1 MFRYLFQFKKTLLII
16 GDIVIVYAAITI
28 SLFLRYGASFNR
40 QMLKNYFIYFSFLL
54 PIFILILYINN
65 LYDFKKTKN
74 RFSFYLAILK
84 AVLLNFFIISAYF
97 YFTSPSITPKTILFI
112 FSAVFMLLLLSWRYS
127 FNLFLRLPKLKKNT
141 VLIGTDRQ
149 DKILAKEINDHPEYG
164 YRLAYVIGSQN
175 INTIKNILDGKPI
188 NTIILG
194 SGVYNSPEIINT
206 LYRYRNPEHEFINT
220 NDFYEKIIQKIP
232 LTAINEIWFLE
243 NINDQKLLYDFIKRI
258 MDIFLSLIMGIA
270 LLILLIPLAIAIKLD
285 SPGPIIYRQKRIG
298 KNGKE
303 FTLIKFRS
311 MMTGAETNGALWTE
325 KNDPRITGIGKFMRK
340 VRLDEL
346 PQAIN
351 IIKGEMSFI
360 GPRPERPEFQKTLN
374 NKIPFFAERNLVKPG
389 LTGWAQ
395 TMYRYTSTIND
406 TSEKL
411 QYDLYYI
418 KKRSLSLDLAILIK
432 TINIIL
438 EKKGV

>member
-16 GDIVIVYAAITI
+16 GDIVIVYAAIAI
-28 SLFLRYGASFNR
+28 SLLLRYGTSFNW
-40 QMLKNYFIYFSFLL
+40 QMLKNYIIYFSFLL

-65 LYDFKKTKN
+65 LYDFRKTKN
-74 RFSFYLAILK
+74 RYNFYFAIIK

-112 FSAVFMLLLLSWRYS
+112 FSAVFMLLLLGWRYS
-127 FNLFLRLPKLKKNT
+127 FNLFLRLPNLKKNT

-194 SGVYNSPEIINT
+194 SGVYNSPEIINM

-243 NINDQKLLYDFIKRI
+243 NVNDQKLLYDFIKRI

-270 LLILLIPLAIAIKLD
+270 LLILLIPLAIAIKSD

-346 PQAIN
+346 PQVIN
-351 IIKGEMSFI
+351 IIKGDMSFI

-374 NKIPFFAERNLVKPG
+374 NQIPFFAERNLVKPG